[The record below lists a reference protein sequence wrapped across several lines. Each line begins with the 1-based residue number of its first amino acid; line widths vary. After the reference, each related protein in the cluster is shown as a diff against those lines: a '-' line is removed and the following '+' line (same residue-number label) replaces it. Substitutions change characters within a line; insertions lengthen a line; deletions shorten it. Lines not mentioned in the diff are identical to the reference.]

1 MNAPRPAPN
10 ALNAAFLDSLRLL
23 AETAARAGGSVARAA
38 FKTELHARRKA
49 DGSEVTDADEAAQ
62 AAAIVAVLAQRPG
75 DAIIA
80 EEDIPAPTRRN
91 SSGGTGI
98 LPVASGGMGILP
110 VASGGMGILPVPG
123 SDRTGET
130 PVPPG
135 SGETP
140 VPPGSGETPVPPGSF
155 PTPPRRDEGYCWII
169 DPIDGTRSFLRG
181 VPLYAC
187 SVAVMHGGFP
197 VAGAIYWPD
206 LDEMFSART
215 GGGLLVNAQPA
226 ARWSHERAGGAISQ
240 KPVAGIPS
248 TSRGPAFDLIHSWV
262 DRVVVRNLG
271 STALHLALVAEGRM
285 DAALISDSK
294 LWDIA
299 AGWLLVCEAGGA
311 MRRLDGGEVF
321 PIDVATYAGEAIPSL
336 AARDADLLSRLET
349 GT

>member
-1 MNAPRPAPN
+1 MTNTEPPRLDAA
-10 ALNAAFLDSLRLL
+10 ALDELCAL
-23 AETAARAGGSVARAA
+23 AEAAARAGGAVARAA
-38 FKTELHARRKA
+38 FKSDLAARRKA

-62 AAAIVAVLAQRPG
+62 AATLVAIWSQRPQ

-80 EEDIPAPTRRN
+80 EEDIVAGGGSPPAPRR
-91 SSGGTGI
+91 
-98 LPVASGGMGILP
+98 
-110 VASGGMGILPVPG
+110 
-123 SDRTGET
+123 SDRI
-130 PVPPG
+130 
-135 SGETP
+135 
-140 VPPGSGETPVPPGSF
+140 
-155 PTPPRRDEGYCWII
+155 CWII

-187 SVAVMHGGFP
+187 SVAAMQGGFP

-206 LDEMFSART
+206 CDEMYSARC
-215 GGGLLVNAQPA
+215 GGGLRVNGRPA
-226 ARWSHERAGGAISQ
+226 RRWTHERVGGAISR

-299 AGWLLVCEAGGA
+299 AGWVLLDEAGGA
-311 MRRLDGGEVF
+311 MRRLDGRAVF
-321 PIDVATYAGEAIPSL
+321 PIDVGTYAGEAIPSL
-336 AARDADLLSRLET
+336 AARDEALLET
-349 GT
+349 LQFGGHTSEEATGGDAR